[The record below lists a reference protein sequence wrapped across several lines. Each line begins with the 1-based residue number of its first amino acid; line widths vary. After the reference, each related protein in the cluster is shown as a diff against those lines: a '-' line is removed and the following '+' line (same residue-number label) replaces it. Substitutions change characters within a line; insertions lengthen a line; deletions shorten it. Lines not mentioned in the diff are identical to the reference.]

1 MIMGSVPFTN
11 ASCGLTKGECVPV
24 GGALNPGDEVE
35 INESVDLSSCIVG
48 NSNARVF
55 TISLAKQSPVL
66 YNYVITVVAEGPHG
80 AFSGWLNLY
89 FTDRTGDRYALG
101 IWKSERL
108 QHTVAF
114 NSADPGIVKIEW
126 GS

>member
-1 MIMGSVPFTN
+1 MGDVPFTN
-11 ASCGLTKGECVPV
+11 NSCGQKKGEAVPV
-24 GGALNPGDEVE
+24 GGALNPGDQVQ
-35 INESVDLSSCIVG
+35 INGSIDLSSCIVG

-55 TISLAKQSPVL
+55 TINLDQQSPIL

-101 IWKSERL
+101 VWKSEKL
-108 QHTVAF
+108 QHTVAY
-114 NSADPGIVKIEW
+114 NSEDPAIVKIEW
-126 GS
+126 DS

>member
-1 MIMGSVPFTN
+1 MGNVPFTN
-11 ASCGLTKGECVPV
+11 SSCGMTSGVSVPV
-24 GGALNPGDEVE
+24 DGALNPGDKVE
-35 INESVDLSSCIVG
+35 INGSIDLSSCIVG
-48 NSNARVF
+48 NSDAKVYTITLAR
-55 TISLAKQSPVL
+55 QSPIL
-66 YNYVITVVAEGPHG
+66 YDYIIDVVAEGPHG
-80 AFSGWLNLY
+80 AFSGWLYLY

-114 NSADPGIVKIEW
+114 NSADPAIVKIEW